1 MLLNCPL
8 FNYGKSTR
16 EDKERTDLYKKS
28 LLKKQLFDKTLQSNG
43 SKEDWIKSLKI
54 ELELSMI
61 NKNNQN
67 IDRVIQLFNR
77 TNQFNLTGSKYNKKS
92 FLTQLTKDN
101 IFYYFGFA
109 KDRIGSEGL
118 ISVLG
123 FSCKGSIIE
132 VEDFIMSCRVFGRDI
147 EKSMMI
153 PLLDFAKKKY
163 KSIKFNYINSN
174 RNNFVKNFLIKEFKG
189 YYISEEKISI
199 LKRRYK
205 NSYIKL
211 IKYNTNFIR
220 E

>member
-77 TNQFNLTGSKYNKKS
+77 TKH
-92 FLTQLTKDN
+92 
-101 IFYYFGFA
+101 
-109 KDRIGSEGL
+109 L
-118 ISVLG
+118 I
-123 FSCKGSIIE
+123 
-132 VEDFIMSCRVFGRDI
+132 
-147 EKSMMI
+147 
-153 PLLDFAKKKY
+153 LLDQNTI
-163 KSIKFNYINSN
+163 KSLF
-174 RNNFVKNFLIKEFKG
+174 
-189 YYISEEKISI
+189 
-199 LKRRYK
+199 
-205 NSYIKL
+205 
-211 IKYNTNFIR
+211 
-220 E
+220 